1 MDIKSRKALSKAL
14 AALVFSTALTGAALN
29 VSASAYDGDSADG
42 ISKNENEDLGTAVK
56 NVLGV
61 ASGYN
66 VFLSGNYKQTAMN
79 NVDAGDGRGVLA
91 VGGNYDVGYFNI
103 QKCASA
109 TVAGDVTGTI
119 DGTYIQGG
127 VDFDSAF
134 TSLKDLSVKLAAADG
149 VTIDNSTDTN
159 YIRNNYGTITFKGT
173 NSDVNVFNLTVDQL
187 NELKGGAA
195 ASMESASH
203 ALSFDVPDGSTVIVN
218 IVGSG
223 AIDLTFNWGAFYS
236 TTGQLTSGNKYGNS
250 KVLINVPEGNTVA
263 IASGV
268 GSLLAPDSDIISA
281 KYAGVNAHYEGQVIG
296 KSFTGN
302 IEFGSSTFD
311 GEDPSVISIIKTNTP
326 EEEKEEEETEETE
339 ETTAE
344 ETTAPEESTAEETTS
359 VEETTAE
366 ETTVAE
372 TTAAETTTEETTVAE
387 TTAAE
392 TTTEETTVA
401 ETTAAETT
409 TEETTVA
416 ETTAAETTTEETTV
430 AETTA
435 AETTTEET
443 TV

>member
-79 NVDAGDGRGVLA
+79 NVDAGDGKGVLA
-91 VGGNYDVGYFNI
+91 VGGNYDVGYFNR
-103 QKCASA
+103 QKCTSA

-127 VDFDSAF
+127 IDFDSAF
-134 TSLKDLSVKLAAADG
+134 TSLKDLSGKLAAADG

-173 NSDVNVFNLTVDQL
+173 NNDVNVFNLTVDQL

-223 AIDLTFNWGAFYS
+223 AVDLTFNWGAFYS
-236 TTGQLTSGNKYGNS
+236 TTGQLTSGNKYGSS

-326 EEEKEEEETEETE
+326 EDEKEEEKETEETE

-359 VEETTAE
+359 VEETTA
-366 ETTVAE
+366 
-372 TTAAETTTEETTVAE
+372 
-387 TTAAE
+387 
-392 TTTEETTVA
+392 
-401 ETTAAETT
+401 
-409 TEETTVA
+409 
-416 ETTAAETTTEETTV
+416 
-430 AETTA
+430 
-435 AETTTEET
+435 
-443 TV
+443 